1 MGRVGAELNL
11 GTDGGVGVGVV
22 GGRGGGRNKIT
33 THVAAVRGRICMVF
47 EADLL
52 P

>member
-22 GGRGGGRNKIT
+22 GEGGGRNKIT